1 VLRPERPAG
10 TFGGQNG
17 AFRPCQAREK
27 AALLEEKWAA
37 RVSLSTRTALVDRLV
52 TALVDRLVGRR
63 ALMSIVR
70 TASATLAAAA
80 ALGLGPGLTACGSAT
95 QPAAAWHPAASSP
108 AAAQPDALAM
118 LRQTGATPDPGTTS
132 GEYDAY
138 GELMATGSLPGGA
151 SASVYTSAS
160 QAAFSAEKSRAVGA
174 YTGSD
179 FTAGVVAIPAE
190 RTVIIVN
197 SGSSGTWAKGAAPAQ
212 IAARVHGTVLLSTT
226 PRAAVPPKTTQPK
239 TTQPKTTQPTTQ
251 PSKAPAP
258 AQPALTN
265 GVAVVTQYYQDVSD
279 KNYAAAWAIGGS
291 NLAAQNG
298 QTYDSWVAGYADT
311 TASIGIT
318 SYGTWSNGAVWCYI
332 SAVQD
337 SGTVNTYYGTYT
349 VANGVIVSANIR
361 QVG

>member
-1 VLRPERPAG
+1 
-10 TFGGQNG
+10 
-17 AFRPCQAREK
+17 
-27 AALLEEKWAA
+27 
-37 RVSLSTRTALVDRLV
+37 
-52 TALVDRLVGRR
+52 
-63 ALMSIVR
+63 MSVIR
-70 TASATLAAAA
+70 IAPATLTAAA
-80 ALGLGPGLTACGSAT
+80 ALGLGLGFTACGSAT
-95 QPAAAWHPAASSP
+95 QPAAASHPAASSP
-108 AAAQPDALAM
+108 AAVQPDALAV

-132 GEYDAY
+132 GEHDAY
-138 GELMATGSLPGGA
+138 GDLMATGSLPGGA

-197 SGSSGTWAKGAAPAQ
+197 AGSPGTWAKGAAPAQ

-226 PRAAVPPKTTQPK
+226 PPAAAPPKITP
-239 TTQPKTTQPTTQ
+239 PPTQ
-251 PSKAPAP
+251 PSQTPAP
-258 AQPALTN
+258 AQPALTS

-291 NLAAQNG
+291 NLSAENG

-311 TASIGIT
+311 TASISIT
-318 SYGTWSNGAVWCYI
+318 SYGTWSNGTVWCYI
-332 SAVQD
+332 SAVQN
-337 SGTVNTYYGTYT
+337 SGAVNTYYGTYT
-349 VANGVIVSANIR
+349 VANAVILSASIR